1 MELQSFPTVELA
13 GGDVRL
19 REMEADDLDA
29 LMAIVSDET
38 TLAHTSLEQIP
49 SRDEEAAFIARVEAQ
64 RSEQPRMRYELGVV
78 VAATGELVGLSR
90 LSVDRPQQRC
100 GDLGY
105 MIRRDHWGQGVATAA
120 TRILIRFGFD
130 EIGLHRIWACHD
142 PDNPASGRVLEKAGL
157 THEGRIREHLF
168 VRGRWRDSV
177 TYSILEHE
185 RSA

>member
-38 TLAHTSLEQIP
+38 TIAHTTIERIP
-49 SRDEEAAFIARVEAQ
+49 SRADEAEFLAGVVAHRAE
-64 RSEQPRMRYELGVV
+64 EPRLRYELGVV
-78 VAATGELVGLSR
+78 AAGEFIGLAR
-90 LSVDRPQQRC
+90 LYVDRPEQRC

-120 TRILIRFGFD
+120 TRLLVRFGFD

-142 PDNPASGRVLEKAGL
+142 PDNSASGRVLEKAGL
-157 THEGRIREHLF
+157 THEGRIRDHLF

-185 RSA
+185 RSP

>member
-13 GGDVRL
+13 GGHLRL
-19 REMEADDLDA
+19 REFQAGDLDA

-38 TLAHTSLEQIP
+38 TIAHTSMERIP
-49 SRDEEAAFIARVEAQ
+49 SPADEAEFLDRVVAQ
-64 RSEQPRMRYELGVV
+64 RAEEPRLRYVLGV
-78 VAATGELVGLSR
+78 VAATGDLIGLAR
-90 LSVDRPQQRC
+90 LYVDRPEQRC

-120 TRILIRFGFD
+120 TRLLIRFGFD

-157 THEGRIREHLF
+157 THEGRIRDHLF

-185 RSA
+185 RSP